1 MLRISDNA
9 LAALGQRGGNAVQPC
24 PKKAMTAKARR
35 AAKLAKRRKAA
46 EQARKDAIAMLK
58 KTLAALQKWDDDTKA
73 KAKKWFG
80 DDSEDVRKTMTKR
93 TSKAI
98 DRLEKLNENS
108 FELADKKHK
117 NVYAYVYPNK
127 DDKIYLGNAFDSAPA
142 TGDNSKAGT
151 LVHETSHFDSV
162 GGTDDEDYGHEA
174 CEDMAETDPKKAQNN
189 ADSYEY
195 FVEDIDS
202 SSHAM
207 RLP

>member
-1 MLRISDNA
+1 MCPPR
-9 LAALGQRGGNAVQPC
+9 GNAVQPC
-24 PKKAMTAKARR
+24 PKKALTAKARH
-35 AAKLAKRRKAA
+35 AATLARRRKDA

-73 KAKKWFG
+73 KARKWFG
-80 DDSEDVRKTMTKR
+80 DDSEEVRKTMTQR
-93 TSKAI
+93 TSKSI
-98 DRLEKLNENS
+98 SHLEKMNEKS
-108 FELADKKHK
+108 FELANKKHEK
-117 NVYAYVYPNK
+117 VYAYVYPNK
-127 DDKIYLGNAFDSAPA
+127 DDKIYLGNAFDKAPP

-162 GGTDDEDYGHEA
+162 GGTADEDYGHEA

-195 FVEDIDS
+195 FTEDVDS
-202 SSHAM
+202 SSHSM